1 MKKYL
6 FATVSV
12 LGLTIATN
20 ASANDSTISQ
30 IGATQTA
37 TVDQTGGSEGVS
49 AINQIGANHKATVT
63 QADDPNNGTPAFNTA
78 SNTSTINQEGDGAV
92 ATVNQTGDP
101 SGAPGNISEVTQF
114 NDGPPSAVAD
124 VMQNGTNNFSSV
136 EQGRDADPVDRRGQ
150 NAMVSQDGS
159 DHISTVL
166 QRGNLNNATVA
177 QSGLGNT
184 SEVTQGGLDNLAGVT
199 QSGDGNLST
208 VSQSANFGEAQVEQS
223 GNNNAS
229 DVEQN
234 GRANSSV
241 AALILQ
247 SGNDNTSSVLQTS
260 LVAGPGNANQFAEVT
275 QSTDSNSSFITQ
287 DGGDPIVDTVNTGN
301 SASVF
306 QMVTSGN
313 TSTIAQSGAG
323 NTSTVNQ

>member
-6 FATVSV
+6 FATASV
-12 LGLTIATN
+12 FALTLATT
-20 ASANDSTISQ
+20 AQANDSTISQ

-49 AINQIGANHKATVT
+49 SINQIGANHTASVT

-78 SNTSTINQEGDGAV
+78 SNTSSISQEGDGAI

-114 NDGPPSAVAD
+114 NDGPPSAIAD
-124 VMQNGTNNFSSV
+124 VLQDGTNNFSSV
-136 EQGRDADPVDRRGQ
+136 EQGRDVDPVDRRGQ
-150 NAMVSQDGS
+150 NALISQTGS

-166 QRGNLNNATVA
+166 QRGNLNDATVT

-184 SEVTQGGLDNLAGVT
+184 SDVTQGGLDNLAGVT

-208 VSQSANFGEAQVEQS
+208 VSQSANFGEAQIEQS
-223 GNNNAS
+223 GNSNES
-229 DVEQN
+229 DVVQD

-247 SGNDNTSSVLQTS
+247 DGNNNTSTVLQTS
-260 LVAGPGNANQFAEVT
+260 LVAGPGSGNQFAEVT
-275 QSTDSNSSFITQ
+275 QSTDWNSSVITQ
-287 DGGDPIVDTVNTGN
+287 DGGDPVVDTVNTGN

-306 QMVTSGN
+306 QTVTSGN
-313 TSTIAQSGAG
+313 MSNIAQSGAG
-323 NTSTVNQ
+323 NSATVNQ